1 MAPINSRD
9 LIIFGGKE
17 EDSGLTGI
25 GLKLDT
31 YRMTFEKIFDSLED
45 KKFQGF
51 SNQCIQVEPGLVVGL
66 VTDENYVQHI
76 VSYR

>member
-45 KKFQGF
+45 KKF
-51 SNQCIQVEPGLVVGL
+51 
-66 VTDENYVQHI
+66 
-76 VSYR
+76 